1 MINCTRCG
9 KPIKSEMVST
19 FWIKNVQTNR
29 YHPEC
34 RRLAAN
40 ERSRIRNKAKRDEA
54 RQARIAKW
62 QEQAPKTIV
71 EPSTGIKMNQYP
83 MDSMPEFPFMTDE
96 QWYQSDY
103 YKQLRAK
110 SLKNNGKI

>member
-1 MINCTRCG
+1 MI
-9 KPIKSEMVST
+9 ST

-40 ERSRIRNKAKRDEA
+40 ERARIRNKAKRDEVRKERLA
-54 RQARIAKW
+54 RVAKW

-83 MDSMPEFPFMTDE
+83 MDSMPTAPFMTDE
-96 QWYQSDY
+96 EFYKSDY
-103 YKQLRAK
+103 YKKLREK
-110 SLKNNGKI
+110 SIRYNK